1 MKKRILAILG
11 LIAYIAFVIWFT
23 VKDLP
28 PLQEIWENV
37 TEKNSDIV
45 EENVVEAEK

>member
-28 PLQEIWENV
+28 PVEEIWKNA
-37 TEKNSDIV
+37 TEKNSVNV
-45 EENVVEAEK
+45 EEMAEKK

>member
-11 LIAYIAFVIWFT
+11 LLAYIAFIICFT

-28 PLQEIWENV
+28 PLGEKIEIPA
-37 TEKNSDIV
+37 EKNSVEVSENIV
-45 EENVVEAEK
+45 SE

>member
-11 LIAYIAFVIWFT
+11 LIAYIAFIIWFT

-28 PLQEIWENV
+28 PVEEIRENV
-37 TEKNSDIV
+37 TEKNSVNV
-45 EENVVEAEK
+45 EEMTEKK